1 MAELTTLA
9 SPLDV
14 GGVKIRNRVF
24 LAPMSG
30 ITDEPFRQRA
40 HAHGAGLVVSEMVA
54 SGELAKGRAGC
65 DLRIRHSGLPVHMV
79 QLAGREAAH
88 MAEGARI
95 ATGEGA
101 DIIDINMGCPAK
113 KVTGGYAGSALMR
126 DLDHALSL
134 IEAVV
139 GAVSVPVTV
148 KMRLGWDESA
158 LNAPMLARRAEQAG
172 VSMVTVHGRTR
183 CQFYQ
188 GKADWRAIARVK
200 QAVSIP
206 VVANGDVGSPEEAA
220 TILERSGADAVMIGR
235 AHYGAPWIAGS
246 IASIA
251 GGVSAPGI
259 PHMPQALADYVV
271 SHYEDML
278 SLYGIESGLRQARK
292 HLGWYLDRHAAD
304 VSAEQRKAI
313 LTSFKPGEVVA
324 ELCRVFA
331 DGAHPDS
338 LRSAA

>member
-1 MAELTTLA
+1 MPELTTLA

-30 ITDEPFRQRA
+30 ITDEAFRQRA

-79 QLAGREAAH
+79 QLAGREAAD

-95 ATGEGA
+95 AAGEGA

-139 GAVSVPVTV
+139 GTVSVPVTV
-148 KMRLGWDESA
+148 KMRLGWDEGA

-172 VSMVTVHGRTR
+172 VRMVTVHGRTR

-188 GKADWRAIARVK
+188 GKADWRAIARIK

-206 VVANGDVGSPEEAA
+206 VVANGDVGSPKEAA
-220 TILERSGADAVMIGR
+220 TILDQSGADAVMIGR

-246 IASIA
+246 VSAAAA
-251 GGVSAPGI
+251 GMSAPGI
-259 PHMPQALADYVV
+259 PETPDALADYVIA
-271 SHYEDML
+271 HYEDML
-278 SLYGIESGLRQARK
+278 SLYGAESGLRQARK
-292 HLGWYLDRHAAD
+292 HLGWYLDRHAVG
-304 VSAEQRKAI
+304 VSAQQRKRV
-313 LTSFKPGEVVA
+313 LTSFEPAEVIRGLREA
-324 ELCRVFA
+324 LA
-331 DGAHPDS
+331 DIGMS
-338 LRSAA
+338 TEMRSAA